1 MSRYQSVEQIVRLSN
16 EVKEL
21 RQELQC
27 IQSTL
32 QKLCPKDLAKEYYNK
47 NKSKLK
53 ELLLH
58 MDSILKEQPAVALV
72 DVDDVVEEE
81 EEIPEDDMSIQ
92 EEELYYEDD
101 FELLDDELLDDF
113 LNPQEQESIKTN
125 TPDDDVQRLLDVGVI
140 SFFSI

>member
-27 IQSTL
+27 IQSTI

-53 ELLLH
+53 ELLVH
-58 MDSILKEQPAVALV
+58 MDSILKEEPAVALV
-72 DVDDVVEEE
+72 DEVVEEE
-81 EEIPEDDMSIQ
+81 EEIPEEDMSIQ

-101 FELLDDELLDDF
+101 FELLDDDLLDDF
-113 LNPQEQESIKTN
+113 LNPQEQESLETN
-125 TPDDDVQRLLDVGVI
+125 TLDDDVQRLLHVGVI

>member
-27 IQSTL
+27 IQSTI

-58 MDSILKEQPAVALV
+58 MDGILKEEPAVALV
-72 DVDDVVEEE
+72 DNVVEEE

-101 FELLDDELLDDF
+101 FELLDDDLLDDF
-113 LNPQEQESIKTN
+113 LNPQEQESLQTN
-125 TPDDDVQRLLDVGVI
+125 TLDDDIQRLLHVGVI

>member
-27 IQSTL
+27 IQSTI

-58 MDSILKEQPAVALV
+58 MDGILKEEPAVALV
-72 DVDDVVEEE
+72 NNVVEEE

-101 FELLDDELLDDF
+101 FELLDDDLLDDF
-113 LNPQEQESIKTN
+113 LNPQKQESLQKN
-125 TPDDDVQRLLDVGVI
+125 TLDDDIQRLLHVGVI

>member
-27 IQSTL
+27 IQSTIHT
-32 QKLCPKDLAKEYYNK
+32 LCPKDLAKEYYTK

-53 ELLLH
+53 VLVLH
-58 MDSILKEQPAVALV
+58 MDSILKEVPAVALV
-72 DVDDVVEEE
+72 DNVEEE
-81 EEIPEDDMSIQ
+81 DEIPEDDMSIQ
-92 EEELYYEDD
+92 EEEIYYEDD

-113 LNPQEQESIKTN
+113 LNPQEQERLETN
-125 TPDDDVQRLLDVGVI
+125 TLDDDVQRLLHVGVI

>member
-27 IQSTL
+27 IQSTI

-53 ELLLH
+53 ELLVH
-58 MDSILKEQPAVALV
+58 MDSILKEEPAVALV
-72 DVDDVVEEE
+72 DEVVEEE
-81 EEIPEDDMSIQ
+81 EEIPEEDMSIQ

-101 FELLDDELLDDF
+101 FELLDDDLLDEF
-113 LNPQEQESIKTN
+113 LNPQEQESLETN
-125 TPDDDVQRLLDVGVI
+125 TLDDDVQRLLHVGVI

>member
-1 MSRYQSVEQIVRLSN
+1 MSRYESVEQIVRLSN

-27 IQSTL
+27 IQSTI

-47 NKSKLK
+47 NKSKVK
-53 ELLLH
+53 EVLLH
-58 MDSILKEQPAVALV
+58 MEGFLKQMPAVALKG
-72 DVDDVVEEE
+72 DLVEEE
-81 EEIPEDDMSIQ
+81 EEIPEDDMSLQ

-101 FELLDDELLDDF
+101 FELLDDDLLDDF
-113 LNPQEQESIKTN
+113 LNPQEQECLEKHTL
-125 TPDDDVQRLLDVGVI
+125 DDDVQRLLHVGVI